1 MLNTAGR
8 SAVVS
13 YARQLILLFSVL
25 FHLVTA
31 GRKSDF
37 KVVKDLTNGVK
48 GDGCSVITTTT
59 ITYCN

>member
-13 YARQLILLFSVL
+13 YACQLILLFSVL
-25 FHLVTA
+25 FHLVRA

-37 KVVKDLTNGVK
+37 KVVKDRTPNKWRK
-48 GDGCSVITTTT
+48 G
-59 ITYCN
+59 